1 MHNELWRWSASDLAQ
16 AIACGSISS
25 HDAVPARLDRIA
37 AVNPTINA
45 VVQVLADEAL
55 ANAKAADH
63 ARARGDALGPLHGVP
78 VTVKVNVD
86 QRGCATTNGVA
97 AFRDAIAAEDNP

>member
-1 MHNELWRWSASDLAQ
+1 MTNDLWRWSASDLAQ
-16 AIACGSISS
+16 GIARGSISS
-25 HDAVPARLDRIA
+25 HEAVQASLDRIA
-37 AVNPTINA
+37 TVNPTINA

-55 ANAKAADH
+55 AAAKAADH

-86 QRGCATTNGVA
+86 QLGCATTNGVV
-97 AFRDAIAAEDNP
+97 AFRDAIAAQD